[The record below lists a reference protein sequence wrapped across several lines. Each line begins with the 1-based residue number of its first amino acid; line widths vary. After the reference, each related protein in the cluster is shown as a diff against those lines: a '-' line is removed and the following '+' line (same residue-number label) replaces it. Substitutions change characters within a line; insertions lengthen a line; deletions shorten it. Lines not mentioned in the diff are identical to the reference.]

1 MSNVRITIR
10 VEKKALDSQ
19 RRATE
24 MKERPMEIMV
34 QFEAQLRHIAGVG
47 HAVVSVPDACS
58 VADALHA
65 VAAQFGPP
73 LAERLVTAEGTAQR
87 SVLLF
92 VNDQAISH
100 ALAAGHLLKTSDVLL
115 LYPPI
120 SGG

>member
-1 MSNVRITIR
+1 
-10 VEKKALDSQ
+10 
-19 RRATE
+19 
-24 MKERPMEIMV
+24 MEIMV
-34 QFEAQLRHIAGVG
+34 QFEAQLRHVAGVS
-47 HAVVSVPDACS
+47 HAVVSVPHECS

-65 VAAQFGPP
+65 ISAQFGPT

-92 VNDQAISH
+92 VNDLSIAH
-100 ALAAGHLLKTSDVLL
+100 ALAARHLLKTGDVLL